1 MKNQL
6 EILKHLKNRTVLIY
20 IAIVVL
26 APLLITNVVTH
37 ELLQKILEIAA
48 SYAIPI
54 SFASDTHNINTVAY
68 KFEELAHFARQF
80 GYKEHTVFINRQ
92 PIQLAF

>member
-37 ELLQKILEIAA
+37 ELLQKLLEIAA
-48 SYAIPI
+48 QVVAILGIMDDP
-54 SFASDTHNINTVAY
+54 NTK
-68 KFEELAHFARQF
+68 KFLKK
-80 GYKEHTVFINRQ
+80 GN
-92 PIQLAF
+92 

>member
-48 SYAIPI
+48 QVVEILGIMDDP
-54 SFASDTHNINTVAY
+54 NTN
-68 KFEELAHFARQF
+68 QF
-80 GYKEHTVFINRQ
+80 LKKGN
-92 PIQLAF
+92 